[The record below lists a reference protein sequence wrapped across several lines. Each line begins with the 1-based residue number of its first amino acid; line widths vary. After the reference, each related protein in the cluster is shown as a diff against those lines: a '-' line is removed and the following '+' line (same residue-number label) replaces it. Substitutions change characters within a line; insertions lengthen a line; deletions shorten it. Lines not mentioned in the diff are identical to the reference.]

1 MPIRVGL
8 VQIGNS
14 FSGQHYFPYSMG
26 ILQAYA
32 MKHLENP
39 QDLKFLLPIYRRIPV
54 ADAVAELR
62 GAEIVCFS
70 VYTWNIRLSL
80 AVAEALKRRN
90 PETIIAMGG
99 PQVPRQDRPWEV
111 EAFHRDHPFVDVA
124 IHGMGKGERSFL
136 PLLESISSR
145 NWNAVPSAS
154 FVEGGKVRQTLPAKG
169 FVGDELTNL
178 VPSPYQAGV
187 FDELM
192 AANPDEQWIF
202 PWETDRNCPFSCEFC
217 GWGDLETKPVQWN
230 LEHVFRDIDWIARH
244 KINSVFCCNANFGL
258 LPRDIEI
265 ARYIARVKSETGFP
279 RLLNVQDTKNVRRRA
294 LEVRKILRDAFRFP
308 AVISLQSVDP
318 VVLKNIR
325 RDNISLDDFFAIQR
339 EFAALGDK
347 TMTDLI
353 LALPGETY
361 DSWANGISYVIEHG
375 QHNRIQF
382 NNLSI
387 VPDAAMSHRDRIRE
401 FGLKTVWT
409 QVTNV
414 HGKVEIEEVPEMQE
428 LVIATDAMPP
438 EDWVRARA
446 FAYWGGLYFDK
457 MLQIP
462 VIAAHELGGV
472 TYRNV
477 LEVFSSGVLNSGE
490 FPILSWVRQFFEGV
504 ARNIQ
509 SGGLEYC
516 HAPQWLDI
524 YWPADEYVFVKLVA
538 EDKLE
543 AFFEEVARA
552 LALHINIDPVILR
565 DATRL
570 THALLKLP
578 LQTEDIEVECSW
590 NVWEFYRSVVS
601 GAVIPP
607 ETAGLLA
614 QEAVTGTSTLR
625 FYNAGAAFPRIVRG
639 PNRYRIDRTLA
650 VVDGVRVKRL
660 SFDEWCERVVWYM
673 NRSAAYIYEN
683 VANLTTGEPEPKG
696 YRGVFSGEYLALLDP

>member
-1 MPIRVGL
+1 MTTVGL
-8 VQIGNS
+8 VQVGNS

-32 MKHLENP
+32 MKHLQNP
-39 QDLKFLLPIYRRIPV
+39 QDYKFLMPIFRRTPV
-54 ADAVAELR
+54 FEAVAELR
-62 GAEIVCFS
+62 DAEIVCFS

-80 AVAEALKRRN
+80 AVAEALKRRS
-90 PETIIAMGG
+90 PETIIALGG

-111 EAFHRDHPFVDVA
+111 EAFHRDHPFVDIT

-136 PLLESISSR
+136 PLLESSR
-145 NWNAVPSAS
+145 SRDWRAVPSAS
-154 FVEGGKVRQTLPAKG
+154 FLDGGKVRQTLPAKG

-187 FDELM
+187 FDLLM
-192 AANPDEQWIF
+192 AANPGEQWIF
-202 PWETDRNCPFSCEFC
+202 PWETDRNCPFSCKFC
-217 GWGDLETKPVQWN
+217 GWGDLETKPVQWS
-230 LEHVFRDIDWIARH
+230 LEHVYRDIDWVAEH
-244 KINSVFCCNANFGL
+244 KIISVFCCNANFGL

-265 ARYIARVKSETGFP
+265 ARYIARTKSETGFP
-279 RLLNVQDTKNVRRRA
+279 RLLNVQDTKNVKRRA
-294 LEVRKILRDAFRFP
+294 LEVRTILRDAFRFP
-308 AVISLQSVDP
+308 IVISLQSVDP

-339 EFAALGDK
+339 ACTERGDK

-361 DSWANGISYVIEHG
+361 ESWANGISRVIEHG

-387 VPDAAMSHRDRIRE
+387 VPDAALSHRDEIAQ

-457 MLQIP
+457 LLQVP
-462 VIAAHELGGV
+462 VITMHELGGAA
-472 TYRNV
+472 YRDI
-477 LEVFSSGVLNSGE
+477 LEVFSSGVLDAAE
-490 FPILSWVRQFFEGV
+490 FPILSWVREFFEDM

-509 SGGLEYC
+509 SGGLEYR

-538 EDKLE
+538 KGKLE

-552 LALHINIDPVILR
+552 LAAYTTVDPVMLR
-565 DATRL
+565 DAARL
-570 THALLKLP
+570 NHALMKLP
-578 LQTEDIEVECSW
+578 MQTEDAEVECSW
-590 NVWEFYRSVVS
+590 NVWEFYRSVVR
-601 GAVIPP
+601 GKPIP
-607 ETAGLLA
+607 
-614 QEAVTGTSTLR
+614 V
-625 FYNAGAAFPRIVRG
+625 VRG
-639 PNRYRIDRTLA
+639 TNRYRIDRTLA
-650 VVDGVRVKRL
+650 VVDGVRIKWL
-660 SFDEWCERVVWYM
+660 SFNEWCERVVWYM

-683 VANLTTGEPEPKG
+683 VANTTTGEPEPEG
-696 YRGVFSGEYLALLDP
+696 YSGVFSGEYLALLDP